1 MLLRKIIFLSITA
14 LGCAGCGSIPFQQE
28 QSVNMTL
35 VDPSSVREDFSESL
49 PSEFQLVSSIVF
61 KYRFRSMSA
70 IGLIDADIAE
80 DRFTVA
86 CINQMGVKL
95 FEVAVSGDEFHC
107 NFAIEQFT
115 ERGDFPRAVA
125 EDIKRIYFDRVPDPD
140 SEIQKKKHQIIFK
153 QPVEAGRL
161 EYVFAGEDNRLVEK
175 RRFEGRRR
183 IWTVSY
189 YEYFRENGE
198 LHPAGIILNHHQH
211 NYRLIARVKEVRS

>member
-1 MLLRKIIFLSITA
+1 MNLLKILLLSIVA

-28 QSVNMTL
+28 QPVNMAL
-35 VDPSSVREDFSESL
+35 VDPSSVRENFAASL

-70 IGLIDADIAE
+70 IGLIDADIAR

-95 FEVAVSGDEFHC
+95 FEVAVNGDEFQC
-107 NFAIEQFT
+107 NFAIEQLT
-115 ERGDFPRAVA
+115 EKGDLPRAVA
-125 EDIKRIYFDRVPDPD
+125 DDIKRIYFDRVPGPD
-140 SEIQKKKHQIIFK
+140 VEIQKKKHEIIFK

-161 EYVFAGEDNRLVEK
+161 EYVFAGDDNMLVEK
-175 RRFEGRRR
+175 RRFEGRRI

-189 YEYFRENGE
+189 YEYFMENGK
-198 LHPAGIILNHHQH
+198 LHPAGIILNHHEH
-211 NYRLIARVKEVRS
+211 NYRLIAKAIEVRS